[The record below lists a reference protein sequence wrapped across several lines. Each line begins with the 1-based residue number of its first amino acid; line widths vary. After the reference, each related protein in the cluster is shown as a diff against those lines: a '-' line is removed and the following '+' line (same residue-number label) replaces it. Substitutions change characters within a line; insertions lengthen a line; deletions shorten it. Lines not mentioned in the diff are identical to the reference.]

1 MVRKRL
7 FIHPTFDCS
16 FDKVC
21 RDDCYLLK
29 DKSDTD
35 KMFRLP
41 DSYWIEVVRAAG
53 EHGFEEL
60 SMPINPLRGVT
71 GVTDPLYWLRI
82 LTPIAKEY
90 NMIINITTTLN
101 VADRIRPEDN
111 VDIVAIS
118 IDEYRAGKDW
128 ARYSK
133 KISKSVK
140 RLQDMNIETNCNLSI
155 TQDTLVRF
163 LANYEMRSFLAETFD
178 YTTTLWP
185 KPLEVFE
192 AITYGIANAQYRQ
205 DRVFA
210 GLVRMGNHIQNIHT
224 ADGFSN
230 ELETEIM
237 DALTGNTPGF
247 LIDYCM
253 SFVRGD
259 SQCDAGHG
267 QLSIDA
273 FGRIAICPYSQHSI
287 DVSTPEKF
295 WYYLEEIMPRAGNI
309 SLCTL
314 MEPQLPIRKYK
325 PLPYI
330 GTTVRKIDV
339 DVSNAIIDLHW

>member
-1 MVRKRL
+1 
-7 FIHPTFDCS
+7 
-16 FDKVC
+16 
-21 RDDCYLLK
+21 
-29 DKSDTD
+29 
-35 KMFRLP
+35 
-41 DSYWIEVVRAAG
+41 
-53 EHGFEEL
+53 
-60 SMPINPLRGVT
+60 
-71 GVTDPLYWLRI
+71 
-82 LTPIAKEY
+82 
-90 NMIINITTTLN
+90 
-101 VADRIRPEDN
+101 
-111 VDIVAIS
+111 
-118 IDEYRAGKDW
+118 
-128 ARYSK
+128 
-133 KISKSVK
+133 
-140 RLQDMNIETNCNLSI
+140 
-155 TQDTLVRF
+155 
-163 LANYEMRSFLAETFD
+163 
-178 YTTTLWP
+178 
-185 KPLEVFE
+185 
-192 AITYGIANAQYRQ
+192 
-205 DRVFA
+205 
-210 GLVRMGNHIQNIHT
+210 MGNRIQNIHT

-314 MEPQLPIRKYK
+314 MEPQLPRRRYK

-330 GTTVRKIDV
+330 GTTVSKIDV
-339 DVSNAIIDLHW
+339 DISNAITDLHW

>member
-41 DSYWIEVVRAAG
+41 DSYWVEIVRAAG

-71 GVTDPLYWLRI
+71 GVKDPLYWLQ
-82 LTPIAKEY
+82 LLAPIAKEY

-101 VADRIRPEDN
+101 VVDKIRPEHG
-111 VDIVAIS
+111 VDIIAIS
-118 IDEYRAGKDW
+118 IDEYRASKDW
-128 ARYSK
+128 ARYAK
-133 KISKSVK
+133 KVTKSVT
-140 RLQDMNIETNCNLSI
+140 RLQDMNIETNCNLSVSK
-155 TQDTLVRF
+155 DTIVSF
-163 LANYEMRSFLAETFD
+163 LANYEMRNFLMETFD

-185 KPLEVFE
+185 KPLNLPPLRVASVMRLGLIHSLAVDVITSANNQYDPDYLSGQDVYSSALE
-192 AITYGIANAQYRQ
+192 ALSG
-205 DRVFA
+205 
-210 GLVRMGNHIQNIHT
+210 
-224 ADGFSN
+224 
-230 ELETEIM
+230 
-237 DALTGNTPGF
+237 DAPGF

-253 SFVRGD
+253 SYVKGD

-287 DVSTPEKF
+287 DVSTLEKF
-295 WYYLEEIMPRAGNI
+295 NYYLEEIVPRAGNI

-314 MEPQLPIRKYK
+314 MEENENLRVNKYK
-325 PLPYI
+325 RLPHI
-330 GTTVRKIDV
+330 GKIYRPDYKI
-339 DVSNAIIDLHW
+339 SENAIVDLHW

>member
-41 DSYWIEVVRAAG
+41 DSYWMEVVRAAG

-82 LTPIAKEY
+82 LSPIAKEY

-163 LANYEMRSFLAETFD
+163 LANYEMRSFLMETFD
-178 YTTTLWP
+178 YTTTLWS
-185 KPLEVFE
+185 KPLD
-192 AITYGIANAQYRQ
+192 ALDYPYAMANNARYRA
-205 DRVFA
+205 DKVFA
-210 GLVRMGNHIQNIHT
+210 AMVRAGDYITMEWRAT
-224 ADGFSN
+224 AFSFDT
-230 ELETEIM
+230 EREIM
-237 DALTGNTPGF
+237 DALTGNAPGF

-314 MEPQLPIRKYK
+314 MEQPSRPKYK
-325 PLPYI
+325 RLPFI
-330 GTTVRKIDV
+330 GTTERQIAD
-339 DVSNAIIDLHW
+339 IISSSITDLHW

>member
-29 DKSDTD
+29 DKGDTD

-41 DSYWIEVVRAAG
+41 DSYWMEVVRAAG

-82 LTPIAKEY
+82 LSPIAKEY

-192 AITYGIANAQYRQ
+192 PITYGINNSQYRQ

-224 ADGFSN
+224 ADAFSN

-314 MEPQLPIRKYK
+314 MEQPSRPKYK
-325 PLPYI
+325 RLPFI
-330 GTTVRKIDV
+330 GTTEVAVTDMT
-339 DVSNAIIDLHW
+339 NAILDLHW

>member
-1 MVRKRL
+1 MGLKNYLCRL
-7 FIHPTFDCS
+7 I
-16 FDKVC
+16 
-21 RDDCYLLK
+21 
-29 DKSDTD
+29 
-35 KMFRLP
+35 
-41 DSYWIEVVRAAG
+41 
-53 EHGFEEL
+53 
-60 SMPINPLRGVT
+60 LRGVT

-140 RLQDMNIETNCNLSI
+140 RLQNMNIETNCNLSI

-192 AITYGIANAQYRQ
+192 PITYGIANSQYRQ

-210 GLVRMGNHIQNIHT
+210 GLVRMGNRIQNIHT
-224 ADGFSN
+224 AD
-230 ELETEIM
+230 
-237 DALTGNTPGF
+237 ALA
-247 LIDYCM
+247 M
-253 SFVRGD
+253 S
-259 SQCDAGHG
+259 
-267 QLSIDA
+267 
-273 FGRIAICPYSQHSI
+273 
-287 DVSTPEKF
+287 
-295 WYYLEEIMPRAGNI
+295 
-309 SLCTL
+309 
-314 MEPQLPIRKYK
+314 
-325 PLPYI
+325 
-330 GTTVRKIDV
+330 
-339 DVSNAIIDLHW
+339 